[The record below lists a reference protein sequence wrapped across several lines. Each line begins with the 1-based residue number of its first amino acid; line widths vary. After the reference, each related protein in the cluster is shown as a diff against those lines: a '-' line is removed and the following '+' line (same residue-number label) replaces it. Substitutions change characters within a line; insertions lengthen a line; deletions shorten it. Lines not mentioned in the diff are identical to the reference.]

1 REGGAHSAG
10 NSIIE
15 LVLDVPRGGGVS
27 GRAGVSGPWE
37 GRAPAR
43 PRYCRELHHRASA
56 RRSQGGRRFRA
67 GRRLGTL
74 FRGGRAP
81 ARPAISPQAQVLGST
96 TVRVPEAISAQVRD
110 CLSHSAHQIPSP
122 PHSQLTSET
131 LTRLIA

>member
-1 REGGAHSAG
+1 MFSIYFLAHRDAVREREETISSSTSSSKVLPG

-27 GRAGVSGPWE
+27 GRAGGWGRCSG
-37 GRAPAR
+37 
-43 PRYCRELHHRASA
+43 
-56 RRSQGGRRFRA
+56 
-67 GRRLGTL
+67 
-74 FRGGRAP
+74 GGRAP

-96 TVRVPEAISAQVRD
+96 TVRVLEAISAQVRD